1 MGGCFRFFVGLFCAM
16 LALEVLAELFSWT
29 DVPFDA
35 LLLLAAAVYGGIL
48 RRARLPA
55 RLQGRAHR
63 QEKLLAEGGCQHG
76 QGHCQGDGAA
86 APR

>member
-35 LLLLAAAVYGGIL
+35 LLLLAAAVYGGSLAVRAYL
-48 RRARLPA
+48 RAFKGARTGK
-55 RLQGRAHR
+55 RSS
-63 QEKLLAEGGCQHG
+63 
-76 QGHCQGDGAA
+76 
-86 APR
+86 

>member
-35 LLLLAAAVYGGIL
+35 LLLLAAAVYGGAFAVRAYL
-48 RRARLPA
+48 RVFKDARTGK
-55 RLQGRAHR
+55 RSS
-63 QEKLLAEGGCQHG
+63 
-76 QGHCQGDGAA
+76 
-86 APR
+86 

>member
-35 LLLLAAAVYGGIL
+35 LLLLGFGPRTPQAAAEL
-48 RRARLPA
+48 AAKLHPELARAP
-55 RLQGRAHR
+55 
-63 QEKLLAEGGCQHG
+63 
-76 QGHCQGDGAA
+76 
-86 APR
+86 